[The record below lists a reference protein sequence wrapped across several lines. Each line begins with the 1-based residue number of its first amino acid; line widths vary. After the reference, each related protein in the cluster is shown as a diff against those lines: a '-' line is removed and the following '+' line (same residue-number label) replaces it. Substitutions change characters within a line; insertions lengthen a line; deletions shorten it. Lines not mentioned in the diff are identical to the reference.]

1 MIILVLSCDKN
12 EDIFY
17 PFYKC
22 MEKYW
27 KGHPEIIY
35 ATESVK
41 NPYYRTISYN
51 EPLWKWT
58 KRIRQTLEDIEDDK
72 ILLMIDDCFIRKN
85 VDVERIEYLE
95 KKLDGNVA
103 AFCFEKSYDENDEET
118 DIDGMKKRKHG
129 AVYEVSINCGLYDRK
144 KLIDLLK
151 GEHNPWEVEGIQ
163 DNRGYDFYINDGD
176 YIIDWGYEAFKP
188 TGLFK
193 GKWCRNII
201 QFFKDEEI
209 EMNYERRGFYD

>member
-1 MIILVLSCDKN
+1 
-12 EDIFY
+12 
-17 PFYKC
+17 
-22 MEKYW
+22 
-27 KGHPEIIY
+27 
-35 ATESVK
+35 
-41 NPYYRTISYN
+41 
-51 EPLWKWT
+51 
-58 KRIRQTLEDIEDDK
+58 
-72 ILLMIDDCFIRKN
+72 MIDDCFIRKN